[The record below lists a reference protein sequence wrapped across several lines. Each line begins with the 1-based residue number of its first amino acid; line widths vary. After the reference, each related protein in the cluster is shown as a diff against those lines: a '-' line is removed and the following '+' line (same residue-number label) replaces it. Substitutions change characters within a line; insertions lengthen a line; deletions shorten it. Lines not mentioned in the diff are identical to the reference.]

1 MNSKFV
7 YKQTIV
13 AWLYKTNI
21 NYFVWFISKE
31 EMENDWKRE
40 KWIRLEN
47 KNCDVE
53 WVVKWDDK
61 INKVAFECVK

>member
-40 KWIRLEN
+40 K
-47 KNCDVE
+47 
-53 WVVKWDDK
+53 
-61 INKVAFECVK
+61 